1 MEKELDL
8 LIATEMSGDGD
19 SVAEELRSVFAKRGV
34 TVHRIEFRSGKDSVI
49 RSVRANP
56 QIHAV
61 VLSQYQDQE
70 KLSPR
75 DIDQICSTAEGD
87 LQVFVVVSEMRGSD
101 YMKEIESL
109 GIYTAV
115 YQEDASFEKIAE
127 WYCNGRTK
135 KEARAYYG
143 VAGGD
148 HVVQYRNMDV
158 NASIQ
163 YLLEYDG
170 SYTDL
175 IQRMSVL
182 VNGIPASQVA
192 SIVCQLPDPICEML
206 KREPRFALICQMAE
220 EQYAY
225 LYKPSG
231 QPEKEDAG
239 EKADTAR
246 EEQPKNKAIRRFLR
260 RKQEKETECKPAKRQ
275 ACEIGVMATNIGV
288 GCTTISILLANI
300 LAHEG
305 KRAAIVEL
313 DDADGCF
320 EQLCR
325 QEREEEQVD
334 GITKFA
340 IGTLDYYYHVPLQKF
355 QLDYKPLYDFIVYD
369 FGCLDQETIFHVYAR
384 MQNRFIVTSKAE
396 WKQHELKELLKDIK
410 GMPGEDECRVLIS
423 SHCGGSDLGDVKEL
437 MPEIRS
443 LQQFHMRVI
452 HFIQEKHA
460 DRSF

>member
-231 QPEKEDAG
+231 QPDCFRLE
-239 EKADTAR
+239 
-246 EEQPKNKAIRRFLR
+246 
-260 RKQEKETECKPAKRQ
+260 RKSK
-275 ACEIGVMATNIGV
+275 
-288 GCTTISILLANI
+288 L
-300 LAHEG
+300 
-305 KRAAIVEL
+305 
-313 DDADGCF
+313 
-320 EQLCR
+320 
-325 QEREEEQVD
+325 
-334 GITKFA
+334 
-340 IGTLDYYYHVPLQKF
+340 
-355 QLDYKPLYDFIVYD
+355 YK
-369 FGCLDQETIFHVYAR
+369 
-384 MQNRFIVTSKAE
+384 
-396 WKQHELKELLKDIK
+396 KEL
-410 GMPGEDECRVLIS
+410 
-423 SHCGGSDLGDVKEL
+423 
-437 MPEIRS
+437 
-443 LQQFHMRVI
+443 F
-452 HFIQEKHA
+452 
-460 DRSF
+460 

>member
-1 MEKELDL
+1 MFWRIFAQTIWQKEVSMEKELDL

-231 QPEKEDAG
+231 QPEKEEAG
-239 EKADTAR
+239 EKR
-246 EEQPKNKAIRRFLR
+246 IR
-260 RKQEKETECKPAKRQ
+260 
-275 ACEIGVMATNIGV
+275 
-288 GCTTISILLANI
+288 
-300 LAHEG
+300 EG
-305 KRAAIVEL
+305 KISRRIKQY
-313 DDADGCF
+313 G
-320 EQLCR
+320 
-325 QEREEEQVD
+325 
-334 GITKFA
+334 
-340 IGTLDYYYHVPLQKF
+340 
-355 QLDYKPLYDFIVYD
+355 DF
-369 FGCLDQETIFHVYAR
+369 
-384 MQNRFIVTSKAE
+384 
-396 WKQHELKELLKDIK
+396 LKENRRNRQNVNRQRD
-410 GMPGEDECRVLIS
+410 RHV
-423 SHCGGSDLGDVKEL
+423 
-437 MPEIRS
+437 RS
-443 LQQFHMRVI
+443 GLWRPT
-452 HFIQEKHA
+452 
-460 DRSF
+460 

>member
-206 KREPRFALICQMAE
+206 NGSRAL
-220 EQYAY
+220 
-225 LYKPSG
+225 P
-231 QPEKEDAG
+231 
-239 EKADTAR
+239 
-246 EEQPKNKAIRRFLR
+246 
-260 RKQEKETECKPAKRQ
+260 
-275 ACEIGVMATNIGV
+275 
-288 GCTTISILLANI
+288 
-300 LAHEG
+300 
-305 KRAAIVEL
+305 
-313 DDADGCF
+313 
-320 EQLCR
+320 
-325 QEREEEQVD
+325 
-334 GITKFA
+334 
-340 IGTLDYYYHVPLQKF
+340 
-355 QLDYKPLYDFIVYD
+355 
-369 FGCLDQETIFHVYAR
+369 
-384 MQNRFIVTSKAE
+384 
-396 WKQHELKELLKDIK
+396 
-410 GMPGEDECRVLIS
+410 
-423 SHCGGSDLGDVKEL
+423 
-437 MPEIRS
+437 
-443 LQQFHMRVI
+443 
-452 HFIQEKHA
+452 
-460 DRSF
+460 